1 MALCLLSEKQK
12 QFCDGLKER
21 SLICHLFLF
30 IYDIIFLQVVGCVA
44 TAIGAANDCYPCV
57 CDAVEWTCGCDVC

>member
-1 MALCLLSEKQK
+1 MGLNLSP
-12 QFCDGLKER
+12 FVLVTYCN
-21 SLICHLFLF
+21 IN
-30 IYDIIFLQVVGCVA
+30 FLQVVGCVA